1 LINPEKRAAATMTT
15 EPSEAYPALT
25 DAAAF
30 REYFQREG
38 YVVVRHALPSAL
50 CTEAV
55 DGFLKEVHLDT
66 RALFQRA
73 TAPRYEPHV
82 YTGAGHM
89 HYPIMNLPDISS
101 RRYPQFKGAGMALLT
116 DKVVRRALET
126 LFGEPVRLVRSMY
139 FDGHEPSCAH
149 RDKAGGKPGD
159 NPSGAAMIGAWIA
172 AEDIDPGAGRFFVLP
187 GSHLQQ
193 VPGEIPLDPR
203 SARCQ
208 AAVADFAARGP
219 LPLVAPA
226 MGQGDLLLWNSM
238 TIHGSL
244 PATAPQCSRRSF
256 TGYYTSRSQIDDR
269 HADAGA
275 SVMMGGMEILHHS
288 EHRTLAGRAAIL
300 LRSEY
305 PGTYTVLRRLRHLR
319 PWPAGRGAG
328 P

>member
-1 LINPEKRAAATMTT
+1 MHT
-15 EPSEAYPALT
+15 ETAEVSEPYPALT

-30 REYFQREG
+30 RKFFQREG
-38 YVVVRHALPSAL
+38 YIVVRHALPPAV

-66 RALFQRA
+66 RALFQRH
-73 TAPRYEPHV
+73 TAPRYEPHL

-89 HYPIMNLPDISS
+89 HYPIMNLPDIFS

-139 FDGHEPSCAH
+139 FDGHQPCGAH
-149 RDKAGGKPGD
+149 RDNARD
-159 NPSGAAMIGAWIA
+159 TTGANARAPAMIGAWIA

-187 GSHLQQ
+187 GSHLQR
-193 VPGEIPLDPR
+193 VPGEGKRDPR
-203 SARCQ
+203 SACCL
-208 AAVADFAARGP
+208 AALADFAARGP

-226 MGQGDLLLWNSM
+226 MRQGDLLLWNAM

-244 PATAPQCSRRSF
+244 PTTAPQCSRRSF
-256 TGYYTSRSQIDDR
+256 TGYYTGCSQPGER
-269 HADAGA
+269 ASGA
-275 SVMMGGMEILHHS
+275 CVMMGGMEIIHHS
-288 EHRTLAGRAAIL
+288 DHRTLAGRAAIL

-305 PGTYTVLRRLRHLR
+305 PGAYMVLRRLKQLR
-319 PWPAGRGAG
+319 PWPAGRGEA